1 MTLVMLLLSVAAA
14 QGHVVAAAWLGLQAP
29 DPMVGLAA
37 FAGLWWPRR
46 TLPLAALVLGLG
58 RAVVLAEPA
67 GGQIFCAWLALA
79 VVAAQRPD
87 PRRDVEGIYVR
98 FAWAALSAAA
108 AWAAAGWVLRALF
121 DVPLQSGR
129 ELFLGV
135 IVVLPLARLAA
146 LGARGAGW
154 VTAR

>member
-14 QGHVVAAAWLGLQAP
+14 QAYVVAAAWLGLQAP
-29 DPMVGLAA
+29 DPVVGLAA

-67 GGQIFCAWLALA
+67 GGQVFCAWFALA

-87 PRRDVEGIYVR
+87 PRRAAENLYPR
-98 FAWAALSAAA
+98 FAWAALSAAG
-108 AWAAAGWVLRALF
+108 AWALGGWVLRALF

-135 IVVLPLARLAA
+135 LVVLPLAKLAM
-146 LGARGAGW
+146 LGARSAGW
-154 VTAR
+154 VAVR